1 MSRPTP
7 KTTGKRYRTVSE
19 MLEDTGTSQEVL
31 DSVEEVESQELV
43 PILTGMRVAKG
54 LTQKQLAE
62 LMGCTQGRI
71 SKLEQSRDLDL
82 RISDVVDYV
91 SAVKDAV
98 WFTIGPKT
106 LAEHIK
112 LHVSALRQSLEE
124 LVALS
129 GDDPAINQAINRF
142 LDDILVETG
151 QRLESAKEA
160 IAEKQATIQKPIVEV
175 GLIGGPGRT
184 SNIWVNRRPPARQKE
199 EDKLAP

>member
-1 MSRPTP
+1 MSRPIP

-31 DSVEEVESQELV
+31 DSVTEVESQELV

-82 RISDVVDYV
+82 RISDVVNYV

-129 GDDPAINQAINRF
+129 GDDPSINQAINRF
-142 LDDILVETG
+142 LDEILVETG

-160 IAEKQATIQKPIVEV
+160 IAKKQAAIQKPIVEV
-175 GLIGGPGRT
+175 GSIGGPGRT
-184 SNIWVNRRPPARQKE
+184 SKFWVNRRPLHRQKE
-199 EDKLAP
+199 EN

>member
-1 MSRPTP
+1 
-7 KTTGKRYRTVSE
+7 
-19 MLEDTGTSQEVL
+19 MLEDAGTPQEVL
-31 DSVEEVESQELV
+31 DSVKEVESQELV

-91 SAVKDAV
+91 SAVEDAV

-112 LHVSALRQSLEE
+112 LHVSALRQLLEQ

-129 GDDPAINQAINRF
+129 GDDPSIKQGINRF
-142 LDDILVETG
+142 LDEILIETG

-160 IAEKQATIQKPIVEV
+160 IANKQGTIQKPIVEV
-175 GLIGGPGRT
+175 GLISGPG
-184 SNIWVNRRPPARQKE
+184 IKH
-199 EDKLAP
+199 LG